1 MYRYK
6 KARDGYAA
14 GLYRTPEQ
22 IKRDMDRISECISD
36 VMYMLNVRNLVSE
49 VISESSIDDVARR
62 AEAVGELVENAR
74 EALSHLQTLECELEQ
89 LRGELADSVAIIG
102 RHTA

>member
-6 KARDGYAA
+6 RARDGFSS

-22 IKRDMDRISECISD
+22 IKRDMDHISERICD
-36 VMYMLNVRNLVSE
+36 VMYMLNVRNVVSE
-49 VISESSIDDVARR
+49 VISESSIDDAVRR

-74 EALSHLQTLECELEQ
+74 EALSSLQTLERELEQ
-89 LRGELADSVAIIG
+89 LRLELSDSIAIMG
-102 RHTA
+102 RHYA